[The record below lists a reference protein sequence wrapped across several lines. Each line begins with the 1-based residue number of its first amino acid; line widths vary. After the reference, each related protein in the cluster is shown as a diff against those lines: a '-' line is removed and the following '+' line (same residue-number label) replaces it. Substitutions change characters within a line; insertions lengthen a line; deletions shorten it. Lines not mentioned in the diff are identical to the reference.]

1 MKKNILGIIAS
12 PRKLGN
18 CEIFIKEISRHFEFE
33 HTLNLIRLADFS
45 LQPCKG
51 CYFCLFGDKKCH
63 IEDDLE
69 VIINAMIRADALIV
83 AVPTYFFGP
92 NAMLKLLLDR
102 GLSFYAHGD
111 QLWNKPAIGIG
122 ISGIRGKEGYTL
134 LGIDNF
140 LNSILA
146 DIKQRQMVYGALP
159 GEIFLTEKNR
169 QTARELAQALFSET
183 PIPITPHCPLCKKDT
198 FRFLGGNRIRCMIC
212 SNTGTLSIRNDQVSI
227 DINSDGNDITL
238 SPENADKHR
247 LWLEKMKERFSKNK
261 PMLKKIVSEYRKDGI
276 WVKPCRDDKKS

>member
-33 HTLNLIRLADFS
+33 HTLHLIRLADFS

-63 IEDDLE
+63 LNDGLE
-69 VIINAMIRADALIV
+69 VIIDAMINTDALIV

-102 GLSFYAHGD
+102 GLRFYAQGD

-122 ISGIRGKEGYTL
+122 IAGIRGKEGYTL

-159 GEIFLTEKNR
+159 GEIFLNQKNR
-169 QTARELAQALFSET
+169 QTAKTLALTLFSET
-183 PIPITPHCPLCKKDT
+183 QTPTTPHCPLCNGDT
-198 FRFLGGNRIRCMIC
+198 FRFLGDNRIRCMVC
-212 SNTGTLSIRNDQVSI
+212 SNTGILSIERNQVI
-227 DINSDGNDITL
+227 FDINSDGNDITL
-238 SPENADKHR
+238 SPENANKHR
-247 LWLEKMKERFSKNK
+247 LWLEKMKDRFLKDK
-261 PMLKKIVSEYRKDGI
+261 ATLKKIVAEYRKDGI
-276 WVKPCRDDKKS
+276 WIKPYQ